1 MPLIYRK
8 KYNVDNI
15 DMRKVNYDL
24 CIQLLDE
31 YKLYDYE
38 MNELY
43 SVLIN
48 RVCELENEKLET
60 EDLSKYIKDGGKF
73 NINNT
78 FVIESKNNSSD
89 ILTFQKNKLLL
100 YIPSIFLF
108 SSMVIYIYSKYY

>member
-38 MNELY
+38 MNEIY
-43 SVLIN
+43 STLIN
-48 RVCELENEKLET
+48 KVCELENEKLEGK
-60 EDLSKYIKDGGKF
+60 DLVKFIDDGGKL

-78 FVIESKNNSSD
+78 FVIDSKKYSSD
-89 ILTFQKNKLLL
+89 IITFQKNKLLL

-108 SSMVIYIYSKYY
+108 GSLVIYLYSKYY